1 MTFDSLS
8 SSYLNECRQALNEE
22 QTLSLAN
29 SNQWEHVDRARV
41 HQDWDTLYEQ
51 MIPLVAKADPA
62 ANEVQTLVAEH
73 YRIAC
78 RFYTPTAHAYVGM
91 ALYYQENPDMV
102 AFHNAYHPDM
112 VTFFAD
118 AMLVYARTTL
128 S

>member
-41 HQDWDTLYEQ
+41 HQDWGALYKP
-51 MIPLVAKADPA
+51 MITLVATADPA
-62 ANEVQTLVAEH
+62 GPEVQS
-73 YRIAC
+73 
-78 RFYTPTAHAYVGM
+78 
-91 ALYYQENPDMV
+91 
-102 AFHNAYHPDM
+102 HPDM
-112 VTFFAD
+112 VTFLAD